1 MRQRSKKNFLH
12 LTYLF
17 ITLNAQILVGPQ
29 HREVVTKFGSVMQP
43 REMPF
48 DRKTMR
54 QSNAITNYREVMG
67 KGVFVSAAADNLQRS
82 TLVPTEGPGR
92 ARPLGGGLNTA
103 REPVDNGSSPSTR
116 RSQPVPAAAAYSGP
130 RMHHPPPARAPE
142 APMRDNFV
150 PTSLP
155 APYAWT
161 PTNPGSVTYGFHRR
175 W

>member
-1 MRQRSKKNFLH
+1 
-12 LTYLF
+12 
-17 ITLNAQILVGPQ
+17 
-29 HREVVTKFGSVMQP
+29 VVTKFGSVMQP
-43 REMPF
+43 RDMPF

-67 KGVFVSAAADNLQRS
+67 SGIFVSAAADNLQRS
-82 TLVPTEGPGR
+82 TLVPTKGPGR
-92 ARPLGGGLNTA
+92 ARPGLNTA
-103 REPVDNGSSPSTR
+103 REQPLDSSRSTPNTSR
-116 RSQPVPAAAAYSGP
+116 KAVPAAAAYSGP

-142 APMRDNFV
+142 APTRDAYV